1 MIEQFEAVK
10 YRGLRNFSLGPM
22 KRVNLV
28 TGPNGVGKTSLT
40 EALWLFHGRY
50 NPVIL
55 WNLHVQRRESLQ
67 GFSPLIALGS
77 GDPIELRGSEDGAS
91 YGVRFDY
98 EEIVQ
103 PLQRRPNGSS
113 RPGALDVEEELGTGL
128 GNVASDR
135 VERLNLLPIVGGLTA
150 EYDQK
155 DPHVDKYYSEVI
167 LGPTGPGLARPIR
180 RTGRPTGIIVN
191 RDAPFPIESDR
202 VERFSNVVARGEKR
216 QLLDILRL
224 IQPPIRD
231 IEILSHQGT
240 PSLWADVGG
249 PDLLPVEAL
258 GGGVVRLLSLFVNFF
273 NARGGLIVIDEIEN
287 GIHHSALQKLWQQI
301 RELSTLLDVQSF
313 ITTHSRECVNAAV
326 AVDGNTE
333 GTSDFVVHQMYQA
346 EDGERRSET
355 YAGDKLMSALDLGLD
370 VR

>member
-1 MIEQFEAVK
+1 MIEQLKVVNYK
-10 YRGLRNFSLGPM
+10 GLRSFSLDTIG
-22 KRVNLV
+22 RVNLV
-28 TGPNGVGKTSLT
+28 TGPNGVGKSSLT

-67 GFSPLIALGS
+67 GFSPLIALGN

-98 EEIVQ
+98 DEIVQ

-113 RPGALDVEEELGTGL
+113 RPVDAGEELGFSL
-128 GNVASDR
+128 GNVASGG
-135 VERLNLLPIVGGLTA
+135 VEGPSFFPTLGSLRADYGQN
-150 EYDQK
+150 
-155 DPHVDKYYSEVI
+155 DPHIKKYYSEVI

-180 RTGRPTGIIVN
+180 RIERPTGIIVN
-191 RDAPFPIESDR
+191 RDAPFPIDSDR

-216 QLLDILRL
+216 QLLDLLRL
-224 IQPPIRD
+224 IRPHIRD

-240 PSLWADVGG
+240 PSLWADMGDQ
-249 PDLLPVEAL
+249 DLLPLEAL

-287 GIHHSALQKLWQQI
+287 GIHHSALQEIWQQI
-301 RELSTLLDVQSF
+301 KELCVLLDVQSV
-313 ITTHSRECVNAAV
+313 ITTHSRECIEAAV
-326 AVDGNTE
+326 AAQDSGH
-333 GTSDFVVHQMYQA
+333 GPSDFVVHQMYQT

-355 YAGDKLMSALDLGLD
+355 YAGEKLKAALELGFD
-370 VR
+370 TR